1 LIRLTFAIDASIQAL
16 AEAIWMHKLLVV
28 KGQQKLSPIKEWELA
43 TRFDPEATLVTP
55 HGDLKTFNSQGGLLS
70 VMPFPPW
77 YG

>member
-1 LIRLTFAIDASIQAL
+1 
-16 AEAIWMHKLLVV
+16 MHKLLVV